1 MPSSALLKTIN
12 VTFQNELWLRGEKCT
27 FKGQTESRR
36 ALLPWR
42 YDRFMSGHLRTKK
55 AKRSLWSLGLSGRP
69 LTTVLP
75 PSLQSNND
83 SNTFAAHSSQT
94 SRKLAQLVS
103 IPSHR

>member
-12 VTFQNELWLRGEKCT
+12 VTFQNELWLRGKKCT

-42 YDRFMSGHLRTKK
+42 YDRFTSGHLRTKR
-55 AKRSLWSLGLSGRP
+55 AKRSLQSLGLSGLP
-69 LTTVLP
+69 LNTVLP

-83 SNTFAAHSSQT
+83 SDTFAVHNSQI

-103 IPSHR
+103 SPSQR